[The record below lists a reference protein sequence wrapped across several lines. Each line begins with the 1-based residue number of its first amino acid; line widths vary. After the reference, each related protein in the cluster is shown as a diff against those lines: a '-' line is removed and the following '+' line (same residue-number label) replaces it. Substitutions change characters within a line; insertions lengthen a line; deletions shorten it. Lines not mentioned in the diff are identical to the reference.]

1 MIIVVD
7 DDCFH
12 LTEFLTIGY
21 LNENEFTFLAAYSLD
36 EGADDVQR
44 WHKYTSPN
52 DPLPILGPKVYLLA
66 SCGAVILKQ
75 LLYDL

>member
-1 MIIVVD
+1 MYQTNIFVEILILLSSFSIYEIMIIVVD

-44 WHKYTSPN
+44 
-52 DPLPILGPKVYLLA
+52 
-66 SCGAVILKQ
+66 
-75 LLYDL
+75 